1 MAGEEEA
8 WRPSRL
14 WRWNAQ
20 PATSLGDVPRWIG
33 WLGFAAGLTITG
45 GPAFCYLAYQLGQR
59 DGVHLGA
66 TEQPY
71 PTVRWRLVPWPL
83 PQLFN
88 DRRIVAV
95 LAATGILLAFIGA
108 FLPWATLTDPSV
120 GDVTKTGIE
129 IDGILT
135 LALAVAAAG
144 FLAWFYWGAGHGVG
158 RATILLATGLTICA
172 IAIYDMV
179 DTNNLAAELRA
190 TALVDL
196 GIGIYVTLAGGMAI
210 GAAGLLGIL
219 SRQQLASEPDD
230 PAEFLSLLSPWALLA
245 AVLYLA
251 PVLGLGGLS
260 MPLLLLALAA
270 PLVACLVVAHVANL
284 CYKQGLRVG
293 AQTRVAPDSLT
304 TPHVWTWALT
314 GAFFLATFLVYYLTY
329 TGQAVHNHPV
339 RLADAFLQGRLG
351 VANGQELL
359 GFLDFAIYD
368 DKYYPLEPPGTA
380 LVILLGVAIFGLSIN
395 QTFVSLVIGAITAA
409 VVWRI
414 SRGIMQSLPQQI
426 ALTVLF
432 AFGTVYWWN
441 STYYGVW
448 YFNHAVAAL
457 FLCGAVYETL
467 VGKRPLTAGLLLGA
481 AYITRAPTIW
491 AFPFFVIMFS
501 DQWLAWVKD
510 RPLWKRI
517 DLKPLLLFGAG
528 AGVFV
533 FGFALL
539 NIIRFDTPSPQASY
553 DHWHAK
559 EQLSAPGQMLEH
571 GLVSN
576 KHIERHRTIFFEK
589 PFYMTDEKPYIYP
602 SWNGSAFWATT
613 PAFLYAFLA
622 AIRKRWLRW
631 AGAAIMGLSIVFLV
645 IVPRLGAGSTRHGWL
660 DRPPEGGVASAIN
673 GVLDFLQWDSW
684 ARWQTQWPTSEV
696 VFGLPVLS
704 WLILLPFAL
713 LIVVSSFFAFRS
725 RNKLV
730 LACWAAVIPVVAVHF
745 LAAST
750 GWPQFG
756 YRYIL
761 DYVPFVFLL
770 TWQGMGDRL
779 RWHHVALIAASV
791 VINFCGV
798 LWVNKFEPDLVGGI
812 HWANW

>member
-1 MAGEEEA
+1 MAGEEKA
-8 WRPSRL
+8 WRPLRL
-14 WRWNAQ
+14 WRWNAE
-20 PATSLGDVPRWIG
+20 PATSLDDIPRWIG
-33 WLGFAAGLTITG
+33 WLGYAAGLTILG

-59 DGVHLGA
+59 DGVA
-66 TEQPY
+66 IRSTDEPY
-71 PTVRWRLVPWPL
+71 PPVRWRLVSWPL
-83 PQLFN
+83 PQFLAEK
-88 DRRIVAV
+88 RTVAG
-95 LAATGILLAFIGA
+95 LAAIGILLACIGA
-108 FLPWATLTDPSV
+108 FLPWATLTESSV
-120 GDVTKTGIE
+120 GEVTQTGIE
-129 IDGILT
+129 VDGLLT
-135 LALAVAAAG
+135 LALALAAVG
-144 FLAWFYWGAGHGVG
+144 FLAWSYWGAGHGVG
-158 RATILLATGLTICA
+158 RTTLLLACGLTISG
-172 IAIYDMV
+172 IAIYDII

-196 GIGIYVTLAGGMAI
+196 GAGIFVTLGGGVAIAVAGV
-210 GAAGLLGIL
+210 LGVL
-219 SRQQLASEPDD
+219 SRQQMASEPDD
-230 PAEFLSLLSPWALLA
+230 PKEFLTLLGPWALLA
-245 AVLYLA
+245 TVLYMAPMLA
-251 PVLGLGGLS
+251 FGGLK

-270 PLVACLVVAHVANL
+270 PLVACLAVAHVANL
-284 CYKQGLRVG
+284 SYRQGLRIG
-293 AQTRVAPDSLT
+293 AKTRTAPDELVSSD
-304 TPHVWTWALT
+304 VWTWALT
-314 GAFFLATFLVYYLTY
+314 GAFFLTTFLVYYLTY

-339 RLADAFLQGRLG
+339 RLADAFLEGSLG
-351 VANGQELL
+351 VPNGKDLL
-359 GFLDFAIYD
+359 GFLDFAIYN

-395 QTFVSLVIGAITAA
+395 QTFVSLVVGAITAGI
-409 VVWRI
+409 VWRL
-414 SRGIMQSLPQQI
+414 SRGIMASMPQQV
-426 ALTVLF
+426 ALTILF

-448 YFNHAVAAL
+448 YFNHAVAVL
-457 FLCGAVYETL
+457 FLCAAVYETL
-467 VGKRPLTAGLLLGA
+467 VSKRPLTAGLLLGA

-491 AFPFFVIMFS
+491 AFPFFLIMFS

-517 DLKPLLLFGAG
+517 NLKPLLLFGAG

-533 FGFALL
+533 VGFAVL
-539 NIIRFDTPSPQASY
+539 NLIRFDTPSPQASY
-553 DHWHAK
+553 DHWHAY
-559 EQLSAPGQMLEH
+559 EQLSQPGGMLEH
-571 GLVSN
+571 GLVSTE
-576 KHIERHRTIFFEK
+576 HIQRHRSIFFEK
-589 PFYMTDEKPYIYP
+589 PLYMTDEKPYIYP
-602 SWNGSAFWATT
+602 SWNGAAFWATT

-631 AGAAIMGLSIVFLV
+631 AGAALMGLSILFLV
-645 IVPRLGAGSTRHGWL
+645 IVPRLGAGSTRPAWL
-660 DRPPEGGVASAIN
+660 DREPQGGLASAID
-673 GVLDFLQWDSW
+673 GVLDFLQWNSW
-684 ARWQTQWPTSEV
+684 ARWQTQWPTDEV

-713 LIVVSSFFAFRS
+713 LIVVSSYFAFRNGN
-725 RNKLV
+725 RLV

-779 RWHHVALIAASV
+779 RWHHVALIAISV
-791 VINFCGV
+791 LISFCGV

>member
-8 WRPSRL
+8 WRPLRL

-20 PATSLGDVPRWIG
+20 PAASLDEVPGWIG
-33 WLGFAAGLTITG
+33 WLAYAAALTITG

-59 DGVHLGA
+59 DGVHLQS
-66 TEQPY
+66 TEEPY
-71 PTVRWRLVPWPL
+71 SNFRWRLV
-83 PQLFN
+83 
-88 DRRIVAV
+88 
-95 LAATGILLAFIGA
+95 
-108 FLPWATLTDPSV
+108 
-120 GDVTKTGIE
+120 
-129 IDGILT
+129 
-135 LALAVAAAG
+135 
-144 FLAWFYWGAGHGVG
+144 
-158 RATILLATGLTICA
+158 
-172 IAIYDMV
+172 
-179 DTNNLAAELRA
+179 
-190 TALVDL
+190 
-196 GIGIYVTLAGGMAI
+196 
-210 GAAGLLGIL
+210 
-219 SRQQLASEPDD
+219 
-230 PAEFLSLLSPWALLA
+230 PWALLA
-245 AVLYLA
+245 AVLYLM
-251 PVLGLGGLS
+251 PMLGFKGLD
-260 MPLLLLALAA
+260 MPLLLLALGA
-270 PLVACLVVAHVANL
+270 PLAACLVVAHIANL
-284 CYKQGLRVG
+284 CYKQGLRLG
-293 AQTRVAPDSLT
+293 AKTRVAPESLVT
-304 TPHVWTWALT
+304 SGVWTWALT
-314 GAFFLATFLVYYLTY
+314 GVFFLATFLVYYLTY

-339 RLADAFLQGRLG
+339 RLADAFLNGRLD
-351 VANGQELL
+351 VANGKELL

-380 LVILLGVAIFGLSIN
+380 LVILLGVALFGLSIN
-395 QTFVSLVIGAITAA
+395 QTFVSLVIGAITGA

-426 ALTVLF
+426 ALTILF

-448 YFNHAVAAL
+448 YFNHAVAVL

-491 AFPFFVIMFS
+491 AFPFFLIMFS
-501 DQWLAWVKD
+501 DQWLNWVKD

-528 AGVFV
+528 AGLFV
-533 FGFALL
+533 IGFALL
-539 NIIRFDTPSPQASY
+539 NYIRFDTPSPQASY
-553 DHWHAK
+553 DHWHAT
-559 EQLSAPGQMLEH
+559 EQLSVPGGLLEH
-571 GLVSN
+571 GLVSTE
-576 KHIERHRTIFFEK
+576 HIERHRPIFFEK

-602 SWNGSAFWATT
+602 SWNGAAFWATT

-631 AGAAIMGLSIVFLV
+631 AGAAAMVLSILLLV
-645 IVPRLGAGSTRHGWL
+645 IVPKLGASSTQQGWL
-660 DRPPEGGVASAIN
+660 DRAPRGAVASAID
-673 GVLDFLQWDSW
+673 GFLDLLQWDRW

-696 VFGLPVLS
+696 ILSLPVWS
-704 WLILLPFAL
+704 WLVLLPFLL
-713 LIVVSSFFAFRS
+713 LIAVSCFFAFRT

-730 LACWAAVIPVVAVHF
+730 LACWAAIIPVVVVHF

-779 RWHHVALIAASV
+779 RWHNVVLIAASV
-791 VINFCGV
+791 VISFCGV
-798 LWVNKFEPDLVGGI
+798 LWVNKFEPDLVGGF